1 MPNLPNEEAS
11 CNRITKL
18 PTEWPDYLG
27 IELLCIGSRLPRI
40 ADDESRLQTGQN

>member
-11 CNRITKL
+11 CNETAYRVAGLSRHRITPYCASKA
-18 PTEWPDYLG
+18 D
-27 IELLCIGSRLPRI
+27 LPRI